1 MLAVRL
7 QQILT
12 RERGDP
18 PVPVHYID
26 AITARYEKLGYEPYR
41 WVHTEE
47 APALSPMTKPLNQA
61 RVGVLTTSG
70 AYALGQT
77 AFHYKDDAS
86 VRAIPKTTPKEDLR
100 FSHITENYL
109 EGPRRDPD
117 CILPLTALKSL
128 EYEGFVGEVANEA
141 LSCMG
146 GIYSQ
151 RRVRDELIPDLAARF
166 EAQSVD
172 AVFLVPM

>member
-1 MLAVRL
+1 M
-7 QQILT
+7 
-12 RERGDP
+12 
-18 PVPVHYID
+18 PVQYID
-26 AITARYEKLGYEPYR
+26 AIRTRYEKLGYQPYR
-41 WVHTEE
+41 WAYAEQ
-47 APALSPMTKPLNQA
+47 APALTRMAKPLSHA

-77 AFHYKDDAS
+77 AFHYRDDTS
-86 VRAIPKTTPKEDLR
+86 VRAIPKTTPKEAIR

-109 EGPRRDPD
+109 EDPRRDPD
-117 CILPLTALKSL
+117 CILPLTAFKRL
-128 EYEGFVGEVANEA
+128 ESEGVIGEMASEA

-151 RRVRDELIPDLAARF
+151 RRVREELIPDLARRF

-172 AVFLVPM
+172 AVFLIPM

>member
-1 MLAVRL
+1 MPVR
-7 QQILT
+7 
-12 RERGDP
+12 
-18 PVPVHYID
+18 YID
-26 AITARYEKLGYEPYR
+26 AITARYKKLGYDPYR
-41 WVHTEE
+41 WVHAEDP
-47 APALSPMTKPLNQA
+47 PAFTPMSKPLSEA

-77 AFHYKDDAS
+77 AFHYKDDTS
-86 VRAIPKTTPKEDLR
+86 VRAIPKSTPRKDIR

-109 EGPRRDPD
+109 EDPRRDSE
-117 CILPLTALKSL
+117 CVLPLTALNRL
-128 EYEGFVGEVANEA
+128 EDEGVVGSVADEA

-151 RRVRDELIPDLAARF
+151 RRVREELIPDLAARF

-172 AVFLVPM
+172 AVFLIPM